1 MCSVKSERFGMRHV
15 TDKWLD
21 ENLREL
27 AHQKTYT
34 RHIKR
39 QNVAFLKADRDPV
52 KRISRRPACYLV
64 RKEVGI
70 LKTDHPS
77 LFGIT
82 FFPDSMDMNG

>member
-34 RHIKR
+34 RHIIR
-39 QNVAFLKADRDPV
+39 QNVAFLKADSDPA
-52 KRISRRPACYLV
+52 RL
-64 RKEVGI
+64 
-70 LKTDHPS
+70 
-77 LFGIT
+77 
-82 FFPDSMDMNG
+82 N